1 MEADF
6 PFIKSPKSLRNID
19 QHQIR
24 YFSFDLKGF
33 GRDLNADH
41 RYGSCGEFGI
51 NGDSKS
57 NFKYMKTQYE
67 TRVELASI
75 IVTEATKRCNQ
86 DNE

>member
-6 PFIKSPKSLRNID
+6 PFIKSPESLRNID

-41 RYGSCGEFGI
+41 
-51 NGDSKS
+51 D
-57 NFKYMKTQYE
+57 
-67 TRVELASI
+67 
-75 IVTEATKRCNQ
+75 TEAVGIRNKWRLKKQ
-86 DNE
+86 LQIYEDAI